1 MSQFARDATMQST
14 VEQGRRIV
22 MLCSTNPRTQLYSLL
37 ARLAFDEVDLQLA
50 CSLRELPGMADHV
63 PPGVELDEWLADM
76 CVEHHRLFGQ
86 NISPYESIF
95 RGRELMFNTATTQRV
110 AAFYQ
115 FCGFAP
121 STRRAVAPDHLGIE
135 LALAAVLSARAERS
149 AEAGA
154 QFASLLHEHLV
165 AWLPA
170 CAVTIA
176 RTARAPLYRLLADVA
191 TELVLYDLAEFTP
204 ARPRPPAYN
213 GSTDRHIA
221 PLWERRS
228 GNEGADM
235 RQIVRKLLTPAEVG
249 ILISRADITVI
260 GHALGLRTP
269 VAGRERMLMGLVGA
283 AGQLDMMR
291 ALQDAL
297 ADLLRAADEIYAD
310 LLAAHPAWGTYGCA
324 WRGRVVNGLALLD
337 ELADTY
343 QALRTR
349 ARAASAVASP
359 TPA

>member
-1 MSQFARDATMQST
+1 MS
-14 VEQGRRIV
+14 
-22 MLCSTNPRTQLYSLL
+22 CSSNPRTQLYSLL
-37 ARLAFDEVDLQLA
+37 ARLVFDEVDLQLA

-63 PPGVELDEWLADM
+63 PPGVDLDEWLADM
-76 CVEHHRLFGQ
+76 CAEHRRLFGQ

-115 FCGFAP
+115 FCGFTP

-135 LALAAVLSARAERS
+135 LALAAVLSARAEHS
-149 AEAGA
+149 AAAGA
-154 QFASLLHEHLV
+154 QLASLLHEHLV

-204 ARPRPPAYN
+204 APRPLAHHRN
-213 GSTDRHIA
+213 MERQLA

-228 GNEGADM
+228 GNEGTDL
-235 RQIVRKLLTPAEVG
+235 RQIVRKLLTPEEVG
-249 ILISRADITVI
+249 ILISRADITAI
-260 GHALGLRTP
+260 GHALGLRAP

-283 AGQLDMMR
+283 AGQFDMMR
-291 ALQDAL
+291 VLLDAL
-297 ADLLRAADEIYAD
+297 GDLLRAADEIYAD
-310 LLAAHPAWGTYGCA
+310 LLAAHPAWETYGRA
-324 WRGRVVNGLALLD
+324 WRGRVANGLALLD

-343 QALRTR
+343 HALRIR